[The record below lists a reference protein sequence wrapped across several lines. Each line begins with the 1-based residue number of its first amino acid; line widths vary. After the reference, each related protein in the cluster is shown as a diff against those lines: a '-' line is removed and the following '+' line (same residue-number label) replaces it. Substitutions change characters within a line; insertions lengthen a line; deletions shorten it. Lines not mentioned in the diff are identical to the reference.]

1 MWSTGHI
8 VESKMRHLHLE
19 KKGIRGLAIAESFSQ
34 NSKKSILSGIVIS
47 TDLVIDGFV
56 FGHSTVGGDDATD
69 AILTMYEKLDRQ
81 DVSFLLISGIVI
93 SLYNI
98 IDMKRISEKIGLP
111 VIGVTYEE
119 SSGIEDA
126 IKHHFPESYKSKLT
140 EYSKLGS
147 RKKITLH
154 TSHSLYIRNEGCTEL
169 EAKQLLDKITLQGSI
184 PEPLKITQLLANTLL
199 KSKF

>member
-1 MWSTGHI
+1 
-8 VESKMRHLHLE
+8 MRHLHLE

-34 NSKKSILSGIVIS
+34 NSKKSILSGIVMS
-47 TDLVIDGFV
+47 TDLIIDGFV

-69 AILTMYEKLDRQ
+69 AILEMYEKLDRQ

-111 VIGVTYEE
+111 VIGITYEE

-140 EYSKLGS
+140 EYSKLES

-154 TSHSLYIRNEGCTEL
+154 TSYNLYVRNEGCTVL
-169 EAKQLLDKITLQGSI
+169 ETKQLLDKITLQGSI

>member
-1 MWSTGHI
+1 
-8 VESKMRHLHLE
+8 MRHLHLE

-34 NSKKSILSGIVIS
+34 NSKKSVLSGIVMS

-69 AILTMYEKLDRQ
+69 AILEMYEKLDRQ

-140 EYSKLGS
+140 EYSKLEP

-154 TSHSLYIRNEGCTEL
+154 TSYNLYVRNEGCTVL

>member
-1 MWSTGHI
+1 
-8 VESKMRHLHLE
+8 MRHLHLE

-34 NSKKSILSGIVIS
+34 DSKKSVLSGIVMS

-56 FGHSTVGGDDATD
+56 MGYSTVGGDDATD
-69 AILTMYEKLDRQ
+69 SILTMYEKLDRP

-98 IDMKRISEKIGLP
+98 VDVKRISEKTGLP

-119 SSGIEDA
+119 SPGIENA
-126 IKHHFPESYKSKLT
+126 IKHHFPESYESKLA

-147 RKKITLH
+147 REKITLH
-154 TSHSLYIRNEGCTEL
+154 TSHNLYIRNEGCTAL
-169 EAKQLLDKITLQGSI
+169 EVKQLLDKMTLQGSV
-184 PEPLKITQLLANTLL
+184 PEPLRIAQLLANTLL
-199 KSKF
+199 KTKS

>member
-1 MWSTGHI
+1 
-8 VESKMRHLHLE
+8 MRHLHLE

-34 NSKKSILSGIVIS
+34 NSKKSILSGIVMS

-56 FGHSTVGGDDATD
+56 FGYSTVGGDDATD
-69 AILTMYEKLDRQ
+69 AILEMYEKLDRQ

-111 VIGVTYEE
+111 VIGITYEE

-140 EYSKLGS
+140 EYSKLEP

-154 TSHSLYIRNEGCTEL
+154 TSYNLYVRNEGCTVL
-169 EAKQLLDKITLQGSI
+169 ETKQLLDKITLQGSI

>member
-34 NSKKSILSGIVIS
+34 NSKKSILSGIVMS
-47 TDLVIDGFV
+47 TDLIIDGFV

-154 TSHSLYIRNEGCTEL
+154 TSHSLYIRNEGSTEL

>member
-1 MWSTGHI
+1 
-8 VESKMRHLHLE
+8 MRHLHLE

-34 NSKKSILSGIVIS
+34 NSKKSVLSGIVMS
-47 TDLVIDGFV
+47 TDLIIDGFV

-69 AILTMYEKLDRQ
+69 AILEMYEKLDRQ
-81 DVSFLLISGIVI
+81 DISFLLISGIVI

-111 VIGVTYEE
+111 VIGITYEE
-119 SSGIEDA
+119 SSGIEDV
-126 IKHHFPESYKSKLT
+126 IKRHFPESYKSKLT
-140 EYSKLGS
+140 EYSKLEP

-154 TSHSLYIRNEGCTEL
+154 TSYNLYVRNEGCTVL

>member
-1 MWSTGHI
+1 
-8 VESKMRHLHLE
+8 MRHLHLE

-34 NSKKSILSGIVIS
+34 NSKKSVLSGIVMS

-69 AILTMYEKLDRQ
+69 AILEMYEKLDRQ
-81 DVSFLLISGIVI
+81 DISFLLISGIVI

-111 VIGVTYEE
+111 VIGITYEE

-140 EYSKLGS
+140 EYSKLEP

-154 TSHSLYIRNEGCTEL
+154 TSYNLYVRNEGCTVL

-199 KSKF
+199 KTKF

>member
-1 MWSTGHI
+1 
-8 VESKMRHLHLE
+8 MRNLHLE
-19 KKGIRGLAIAESFSQ
+19 KQGIRGLAIAESFSQ
-34 NSKKSILSGIVIS
+34 TSKKSVLSGIVMS

-69 AILTMYEKLDRQ
+69 AILEMYEKLDRQ
-81 DVSFLLISGIVI
+81 DISFLLISGIVI

-111 VIGVTYEE
+111 VIGVTYGE

-126 IKHHFPESYKSKLT
+126 IKHHFPESYKSKLA
-140 EYSKLGS
+140 EYSKLEP

-154 TSHSLYIRNEGCTEL
+154 TSYNLYVRNEGCTVL
-169 EAKQLLDKITLQGSI
+169 ETKQLLDKITLQGSI

>member
-1 MWSTGHI
+1 
-8 VESKMRHLHLE
+8 MRHLHLE

-34 NSKKSILSGIVIS
+34 NSKKSVLSGIVMS

-69 AILTMYEKLDRQ
+69 AILAMYEKLDRQ

-140 EYSKLGS
+140 EYSKLEP

-154 TSHSLYIRNEGCTEL
+154 TSYNLYIRNEGCTIL
-169 EAKQLLDKITLQGSI
+169 EAKQLLDKMTLQGSI
-184 PEPLKITQLLANTLL
+184 PEPLRIAQLLANTLL
-199 KSKF
+199 KAKF

>member
-1 MWSTGHI
+1 
-8 VESKMRHLHLE
+8 MRHLHLE

-34 NSKKSILSGIVIS
+34 NSKKSVLSGIVMS
-47 TDLVIDGFV
+47 TDLVIDGFI

-69 AILTMYEKLDRQ
+69 AILEMYEKLDRQ
-81 DVSFLLISGIVI
+81 DISFLLISGIVI

-111 VIGVTYEE
+111 VIGITYEE

-140 EYSKLGS
+140 EYSKLEP

-154 TSHSLYIRNEGCTEL
+154 TSYNLYVRNEGCTVL

-199 KSKF
+199 KTKF

>member
-1 MWSTGHI
+1 
-8 VESKMRHLHLE
+8 MRHLHLE

-34 NSKKSILSGIVIS
+34 NSKKSVLSGIVMS

-69 AILTMYEKLDRQ
+69 AILEMYEKLDRQ
-81 DVSFLLISGIVI
+81 DISFLLISGIVI

-98 IDMKRISEKIGLP
+98 IDMKKISEKIGLP

-140 EYSKLGS
+140 EYSKLES

-154 TSHSLYIRNEGCTEL
+154 TSYNLYVRNEGCTVL

>member
-1 MWSTGHI
+1 
-8 VESKMRHLHLE
+8 MRNLHLE
-19 KKGIRGLAIAESFSQ
+19 KQGIRGLAIAESFSQ
-34 NSKKSILSGIVIS
+34 TSKKSVLSGIVMS

-56 FGHSTVGGDDATD
+56 FDHSTVGGDDATD
-69 AILTMYEKLDRQ
+69 AILSMYEKLDRS

-93 SLYNI
+93 SSYNI

-111 VIGVTYEE
+111 VIGITHEE

-140 EYSKLGS
+140 EYSKLEP
-147 RKKITLH
+147 RKKIILH
-154 TSHSLYIRNEGCTEL
+154 TSYNLYVRNEGCTVL
-169 EAKQLLDKITLQGSI
+169 EAKQLLDKITLEGSI

>member
-1 MWSTGHI
+1 
-8 VESKMRHLHLE
+8 MRHLHLE

-34 NSKKSILSGIVIS
+34 NSKKSVLSGIVMS

-69 AILTMYEKLDRQ
+69 AILEMYEKLDRQ

-98 IDMKRISEKIGLP
+98 IDMKRISEKIGIP

-140 EYSKLGS
+140 EYSKLEP

-154 TSHSLYIRNEGCTEL
+154 TSYNLYVRNEGCTVL

-199 KSKF
+199 KTKF

>member
-1 MWSTGHI
+1 
-8 VESKMRHLHLE
+8 MRHLHLE

-34 NSKKSILSGIVIS
+34 NSKKSVLSGIVMS

-56 FGHSTVGGDDATD
+56 FGYSTVGGDDATD
-69 AILTMYEKLDRQ
+69 AILEMYEKLDRQ
-81 DVSFLLISGIVI
+81 DISFLLISGIVI

-140 EYSKLGS
+140 EYSKLEP

-154 TSHSLYIRNEGCTEL
+154 ISYNLYVRNEGCTVL
-169 EAKQLLDKITLQGSI
+169 ETKQLLDKITLQGSI

>member
-34 NSKKSILSGIVIS
+34 NSKKSILSGIVMS

-69 AILTMYEKLDRQ
+69 AILEMYEKLDRQ

-93 SLYNI
+93 SSYNI